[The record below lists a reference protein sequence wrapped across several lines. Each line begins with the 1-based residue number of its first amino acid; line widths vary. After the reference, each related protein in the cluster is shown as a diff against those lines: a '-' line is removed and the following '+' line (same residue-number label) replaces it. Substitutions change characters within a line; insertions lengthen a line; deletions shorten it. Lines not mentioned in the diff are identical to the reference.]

1 VGEEPVTGPA
11 TVTVL
16 DGENV
21 VEVVPVDNGGIT
33 PVLVRINLGSGVRGA
48 DRPVELIIDHV
59 ESGHSTGRTR
69 TPLVDV
75 KGVRVATRRSIPC
88 AVVVDLVAD
97 DIDVREIRAGV
108 FLWDGKP
115 PTSVVYRVVRFHEVR
130 SRRAGGK
137 LDPSIDIV
145 NYVVM
150 DEDVRL
156 SVRDLASFEA

>member
-1 VGEEPVTGPA
+1 
-11 TVTVL
+11 
-16 DGENV
+16 
-21 VEVVPVDNGGIT
+21 
-33 PVLVRINLGSGVRGA
+33 
-48 DRPVELIIDHV
+48 
-59 ESGHSTGRTR
+59 
-69 TPLVDV
+69 
-75 KGVRVATRRSIPC
+75 
-88 AVVVDLVAD
+88 VVVDLVAD